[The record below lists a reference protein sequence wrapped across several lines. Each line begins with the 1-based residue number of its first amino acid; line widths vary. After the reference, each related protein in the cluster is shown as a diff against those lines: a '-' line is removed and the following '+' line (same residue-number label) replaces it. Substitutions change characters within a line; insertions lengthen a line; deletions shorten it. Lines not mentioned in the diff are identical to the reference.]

1 MIPIIAK
8 IFAVLLAGI
17 AISKS
22 YVGVRT
28 RAESFQVFVFWALTW
43 IAIVIVA
50 LFPAIVDIIIASF
63 GERQTGLGT
72 FFGMA
77 LVFLYFLVY
86 RIYMRLDRMEQQLV
100 KIVQELSLRDW
111 TRTE

>member
-1 MIPIIAK
+1 MIPIISK

-28 RAESFQVFVFWALTW
+28 RAESFQVFIFWTLTW
-43 IAIVIVA
+43 VAIVIVA
-50 LFPAIVDIIIASF
+50 LFPALVDLVIASF
-63 GERQTGLGT
+63 GEKR
-72 FFGMA
+72 A

-86 RIYMRLDRMEQQLV
+86 RIYMRLDHMEQQLV

-111 TRTE
+111 KRTE

>member
-1 MIPIIAK
+1 MIPLISK
-8 IFAVLLAGI
+8 IFAVLLAAI

-22 YVGVRT
+22 YVGVRS
-28 RAESFQVFVFWALTW
+28 RAESFQVFIFWTLTW
-43 IAIVIVA
+43 TAIVIVA
-50 LFPAIVDIIIASF
+50 LFPAIVDIFIASF
-63 GERQTGLGT
+63 GEKRAGLGS

-111 TRTE
+111 KRTE

>member
-1 MIPIIAK
+1 MIPIISK

-28 RAESFQVFVFWALTW
+28 RAESFQVFIFWTLTW
-43 IAIVIVA
+43 VAIIIVA
-50 LFPAIVDIIIASF
+50 LFQALVDLVIASF
-63 GERQTGLGT
+63 GDKRVGLGT
-72 FFGMA
+72 VFGMA

-86 RIYMRLDRMEQQLV
+86 RIYMSVDHLQHDGV
-100 KIVQELSLRDW
+100 KIVQGLCLRYW
-111 TRTE
+111 ERP

>member
-1 MIPIIAK
+1 MIPIISK

-28 RAESFQVFVFWALTW
+28 RAESFQVFIFWTLTW
-43 IAIVIVA
+43 VAIVIVA
-50 LFPAIVDIIIASF
+50 LFPALVDLVIASF
-63 GERQTGLGT
+63 GEKRVGLGT
-72 FFGMA
+72 VFGMA

-86 RIYMRLDRMEQQLV
+86 RIYMRLDHMEQQLV

-111 TRTE
+111 KRTE

>member
-22 YVGVRT
+22 YVGVRSK
-28 RAESFQVFVFWALTW
+28 AESFQLFIFWTCTW
-43 IAIVIVA
+43 AAIVVVA
-50 LFPAIVDIIIASF
+50 LFPAIVDVFIDSF
-63 GERQTGLGT
+63 GEKRTGLGT

-86 RIYMRLDRMEQQLV
+86 RIYMKLDLMEQKLV